1 MNKIH
6 RNLCPLKL
14 ILLWDGQKGRVRNIS
29 GVLMIRS
36 KEKKSVRK
44 GGEKLCRGD
53 YNVNSLVGGGLAER

>member
-6 RNLCPLKL
+6 RNLGPLKL

-44 GGEKLCRGD
+44 GG
-53 YNVNSLVGGGLAER
+53 